1 MGVPPPSDTATYRYA
16 QLFRVRLGR
25 ECLPKTK
32 INRKAVPMFS
42 IRLTEIIV
50 TGLDSVATAAGEDA
64 AVLRLENLD
73 TDIPAPML

>member
-1 MGVPPPSDTATYRYA
+1 
-16 QLFRVRLGR
+16 
-25 ECLPKTK
+25 
-32 INRKAVPMFS
+32 MFS